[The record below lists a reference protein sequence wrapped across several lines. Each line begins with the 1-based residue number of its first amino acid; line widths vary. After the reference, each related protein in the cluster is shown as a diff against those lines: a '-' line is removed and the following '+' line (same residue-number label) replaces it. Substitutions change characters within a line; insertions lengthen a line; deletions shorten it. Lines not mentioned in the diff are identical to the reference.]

1 MLNVTWINTESRAG
15 KYFYVLFD
23 FDFVQLFEIFHF
35 LFKFLFKFDATAHD
49 DFHEMTILLVL

>member
-1 MLNVTWINTESRAG
+1 MLNVTWINTELRAWE
-15 KYFYVLFD
+15 YFYVLFY

-49 DFHEMTILLVL
+49 DFQRCFGYCS